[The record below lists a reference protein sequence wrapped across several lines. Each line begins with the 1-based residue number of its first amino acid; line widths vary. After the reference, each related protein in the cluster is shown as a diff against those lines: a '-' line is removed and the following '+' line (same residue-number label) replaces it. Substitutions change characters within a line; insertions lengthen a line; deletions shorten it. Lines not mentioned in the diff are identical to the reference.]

1 MRTKEERWA
10 NDLERYKNLLKLSDL
25 SQSIKVIE
33 FAQERMAGI
42 ENDWPNQSKIF
53 EQMKRE

>member
-25 SQSIKVIE
+25 SQSIRVIE
-33 FAQERMAGI
+33 FLQERMAGI
-42 ENDWPNQSKIF
+42 ENDWPSQSKIF